1 MGDMRDIGKAN
12 QRAPIGL
19 IPQRSA
25 MTIFVTL
32 WSAKCYIQLLGPLKF
47 PQVDA
52 RCPVR
57 ILISDK
63 TSPHSSR

>member
-32 WSAKCYIQLLGPLKF
+32 WSGEMLHSTAGHAPSSF
-47 PQVDA
+47 PRSMQDA
-52 RCPVR
+52 QCE
-57 ILISDK
+57 S
-63 TSPHSSR
+63 